1 MSRSD
6 AELALV
12 QLRRRVDDHFAA
24 ALARTPASFECR
36 AGCSQCCGVRFGVFA
51 VEATRVA
58 AALTRLAHDD
68 PRLRARVRAQA
79 DDPRHGACAL
89 LVDGRCSV
97 YDERPLICRS
107 HGLPVQRVADSGER
121 VVEVCALNFTES
133 VPPPASVLVL
143 EAVNAPL
150 GVLARMWD
158 GQGERVEL
166 AALARAEDDATLP

>member
-1 MSRSD
+1 VSRSD

-12 QLRRRVDDHFAA
+12 QLRRRVDQHFVAA
-24 ALARTPASFECR
+24 VARTPAAFHCR

-58 AALTRLAHDD
+58 AALVELSVRE
-68 PRLRARVRAQA
+68 PELRARVRAQA
-79 DDPRHGACAL
+79 DLPTHSACAL

-107 HGLPVQRVADSGER
+107 HGLPVQRHGDDGELH
-121 VVEVCALNFTES
+121 VEVCPLNFTDDAA
-133 VPPPASVLVL
+133 PPASVLVL

-158 GQGERVEL
+158 GEGERIEL
-166 AALARAEDDATLP
+166 AALARAADR

>member
-1 MSRSD
+1 VSRDD

-12 QLRRRVDDHFAA
+12 QLRRRVDQHFASA
-24 ALARTPASFECR
+24 VARTPEAFTCR
-36 AGCSQCCGVRFGVFA
+36 EGCAQCCGVRFGVFT
-51 VEATRVA
+51 VEADRVA
-58 AALTRLAHDD
+58 ASLARLAQDD
-68 PRLRARVRAQA
+68 PQLRARVRAQA
-79 DDPRHGACAL
+79 DDPDHPACAL

-107 HGLPVQRVADSGER
+107 HGVPVQRVADTGER
-121 VVEVCALNFTES
+121 VVEVCPLNFTER

-158 GQGERVEL
+158 GEGERVEL
-166 AALARAEDDATLP
+166 AALARAADLEQDA

>member
-1 MSRSD
+1 MSRGD

-24 ALARTPASFECR
+24 AVTRTAEAFACHE
-36 AGCSQCCGVRFGVFA
+36 GCAQCCGVRFGVFT
-51 VEATRVA
+51 VEADRVA
-58 AALTRLAHDD
+58 TALARLAQDD
-68 PRLRARVRAQA
+68 PQLRARVRTQA
-79 DDPRHGACAL
+79 DDPDHDACAL

-107 HGLPVQRVADSGER
+107 HGLPVQRVADDGER
-121 VVEVCALNFTES
+121 VLEVCPLNFTAS

-158 GQGERVEL
+158 GAGERIEL
-166 AALARAEDDATLP
+166 AALARAEDLPR